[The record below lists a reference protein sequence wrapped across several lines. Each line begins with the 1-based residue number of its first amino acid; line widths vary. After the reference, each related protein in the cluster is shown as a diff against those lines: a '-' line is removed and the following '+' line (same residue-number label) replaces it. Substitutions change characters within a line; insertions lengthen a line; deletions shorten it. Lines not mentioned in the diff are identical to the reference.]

1 MRTWLTTIILGCGAL
16 ALFLGGIA
24 NPPVTYFDEKL
35 YVDAGNAVL
44 AAAKD
49 PSPFGPPLGKLIIA
63 GSIAISGNTSFGWR
77 WPSAV
82 FGALTLVAV
91 FLLLKLLIADYTL
104 ALAGALLT
112 LLNNFLFVFSRVAM
126 MDIFLVAF
134 AMWGVLG
141 FVAALKMDGLE
152 RAKRRALLA
161 CSGVMFGCGLACK
174 WNAVDELVVVVAVG
188 AFLLFSAS
196 AKGNGE
202 FAPCAANLRA
212 SGVAWFAASFLLIPG
227 VTYLVTFWP
236 LLGSQGIAFT
246 PASVISANAFIWNF
260 HRGVIGNTGL
270 IVPWYKWPLMTEP
283 TRALSYL
290 VGNWFV
296 MWVGLAA
303 LLYCLRRFAR
313 NLAETLIVLFYAMN
327 MLQWMLTPQPCVFYY
342 YYFPAAM
349 FLGMAIPVALSR
361 LPVRYFGVRLS
372 VACLLPAFCI
382 FVYCFAHMA
391 HLGAPYDTMV
401 GYWP

>member
-1 MRTWLTTIILGCGAL
+1 MRTWLTSLVLGLGSL
-16 ALFLGGIA
+16 TLFLSGIG
-24 NPPVTYFDEKL
+24 NPPVMYFDEKL
-35 YVDAGNAVL
+35 YVDAGNAIL
-44 AAAKD
+44 ARAHD
-49 PSPFGPPLGKLIIA
+49 PSPFGPPLGKLMIA
-63 GSIAISGNTSFGWR
+63 GSLAITGDNSLGWR

-91 FLLLKLLIADYTL
+91 FLLLKLLISDYAL
-104 ALAGALLT
+104 ALAGAMLT

-126 MDIFLVAF
+126 MDIFLVGF

-141 FVAALKMDGLE
+141 FVAALKIAGLE

-161 CSGVMFGCGLACK
+161 FSGVMFGCALACK
-174 WNAVDELVVVVAVG
+174 WNAVDELTVVVAVG
-188 AFLLFSAS
+188 AWLLFSPRAQR
-196 AKGNGE
+196 NGE
-202 FAPCAANLRA
+202 FAQCGAKLREA
-212 SGVAWFAASFLLIPG
+212 GVAWFAASLLVIPA
-227 VTYLVTFWP
+227 VTYLATFWP
-236 LLGSQGIAFT
+236 LLRSQGIAFT
-246 PASVISANAFIWNF
+246 PAAVISANAFIWNF

-270 IVPWYKWPLMTEP
+270 IVPWYKWPLMTQP

-296 MWVGLAA
+296 MWGGLVA
-303 LLYCLRRFAR
+303 LLYCLRRFGR

-342 YYFPAAM
+342 YYFPGAM
-349 FLGMAIPVALSR
+349 FVGMAIPVALSR
-361 LPVRYFGVRLS
+361 LPARYFGVRLS
-372 VACLLPAFCI
+372 VACLVPTFCI

-391 HLGAPYDTMV
+391 HLGAPYDTML